1 VVVVVVRG
9 SLWLIRTVADNSKR
23 EGAAVRLERERR
35 REGVCVRVVMFVW
48 LEGSKKILG

>member
-9 SLWLIRTVADNSKR
+9 SPWLTGTVANSSKR

-35 REGVCVRVVMFVW
+35 REGVCV
-48 LEGSKKILG
+48 LLCLLG